1 MRRRCLS
8 WPALL
13 VKLSPHTGHSRQST
27 GLRLRGLWFEAS
39 SEDDDDDD
47 VEEEEECS
55 VSTASSS
62 LSSPEI
68 FRREIYGWE
77 DFDTSATT
85 QNKMFF

>member
-27 GLRLRGLWFEAS
+27 GLRLRGLWFDAS

-47 VEEEEECS
+47 DVDDVVDDDDNDDGGGGGGSGAEEDETGACS
-55 VSTASSS
+55 AARS
-62 LSSPEI
+62 LV
-68 FRREIYGWE
+68 
-77 DFDTSATT
+77 
-85 QNKMFF
+85 

>member
-27 GLRLRGLWFEAS
+27 GLRLRGLWFDAS

-47 VEEEEECS
+47 DDVDDVVDDDDNDDGGGGGGSGAEEDETGACS
-55 VSTASSS
+55 AARS
-62 LSSPEI
+62 LV
-68 FRREIYGWE
+68 
-77 DFDTSATT
+77 
-85 QNKMFF
+85 

>member
-27 GLRLRGLWFEAS
+27 GLRLRGLWFDAS

-47 VEEEEECS
+47 DVDDFVDDDDNDDGGGGGGSGAEEDETGACS
-55 VSTASSS
+55 AARS
-62 LSSPEI
+62 LV
-68 FRREIYGWE
+68 
-77 DFDTSATT
+77 
-85 QNKMFF
+85 

>member
-39 SEDDDDDD
+39 SEDEDEDEDDDDVVDDDDD
-47 VEEEEECS
+47 DDDDEDGGGGSGAEEDETGARS
-55 VSTASSS
+55 AARS
-62 LSSPEI
+62 LV
-68 FRREIYGWE
+68 
-77 DFDTSATT
+77 
-85 QNKMFF
+85 

>member
-39 SEDDDDDD
+39 SE
-47 VEEEEECS
+47 EEEEEEDDNDEEEDANAEEEDETEACS
-55 VSTASSS
+55 GARS
-62 LSSPEI
+62 LV
-68 FRREIYGWE
+68 
-77 DFDTSATT
+77 
-85 QNKMFF
+85 

>member
-39 SEDDDDDD
+39 SEDDEEEDDEDDDAK
-47 VEEEEECS
+47 EEEEEEDTGACS
-55 VSTASSS
+55 VARS
-62 LSSPEI
+62 LV
-68 FRREIYGWE
+68 
-77 DFDTSATT
+77 
-85 QNKMFF
+85 

>member
-27 GLRLRGLWFEAS
+27 GLRLRGLWFDAS

-47 VEEEEECS
+47 DVDDVDDDDDDDDGGGGGSGAEEDETGACS
-55 VSTASSS
+55 AARS
-62 LSSPEI
+62 LV
-68 FRREIYGWE
+68 
-77 DFDTSATT
+77 
-85 QNKMFF
+85 

>member
-39 SEDDDDDD
+39 SEDDEEEDDEDDDAK
-47 VEEEEECS
+47 EEEEEEETGACS
-55 VSTASSS
+55 VARS
-62 LSSPEI
+62 LV
-68 FRREIYGWE
+68 
-77 DFDTSATT
+77 
-85 QNKMFF
+85 